1 MLNVSISY
9 LVRPDPLR
17 IFWLFCS
24 ENSYPQYTV
33 FGVKTNKEVAY
44 KGINSIFHLWV
55 LQTKLKL
62 GGGKGVSL
70 GLKIC
75 VFVFVIFASFSL
87 NMKVILWKYEG
98 FDAGDKTK
106 DGGAIGKCSKACQ
119 RNSRQVKI
127 LKSAILYIKREKGS
141 KACQRCS
148 RQVTQNLVRIALW
161 KKFTRVGVNRKT
173 TAKNSCQRG
182 WRKVI

>member
-9 LVRPDPLR
+9 LVRPDLQR

-24 ENSYPQYTV
+24 ENNYPQYTV

-98 FDAGDKTK
+98 FDAGDETK

-119 RNSRQVKI
+119 RCSRQVKI
-127 LKSAILYIKREKGS
+127 LKTMKCHFIYQKRKRLES
-141 KACQRCS
+141 LS
-148 RQVTQNLVRIALW
+148 
-161 KKFTRVGVNRKT
+161 KKFQTGDEKFSQNCIMKHFHTCHRK
-173 TAKNSCQRG
+173 
-182 WRKVI
+182 